1 MKKNNL
7 ILLTMC
13 VLLTFGIITVIFLGQ
28 SSIKAKASSNKIN
41 NSSKIVPAETKD
53 VTKEDSQEKDKSRF
67 DGIKL
72 TDADIGI
79 PILCYHSIS
88 ESKDNELLLS
98 PEKFKSQ
105 LKYLKDNGYTPIT
118 MDELYNF
125 LKNNKSIPEKS
136 VVITFDDGYRDN
148 YTTAFPI
155 LKEFGFKAT
164 VYVISNFVENDLY
177 MTKAQIKEMSDW
189 GIDIESHTDNHED
202 LSKLTLDQQYETMK
216 KSKEQLE
223 TILSKKVDYIAYPF
237 GKFNANT
244 RKAAEK
250 AGYKLGFSLAG
261 GLADKGDN
269 AYNIDRLYISNNYT
283 IDEFITKLT
292 KTKK

>member
-1 MKKNNL
+1 
-7 ILLTMC
+7 MC

-41 NSSKIVPAETKD
+41 NSSKIVPIETKD
-53 VTKEDSQEKDKSRF
+53 ITKEDSQEKDKSRF

-72 TDADIGI
+72 TDADIGV

-237 GKFNANT
+237 GKFNVNT
-244 RKAAEK
+244 RKVAEK

>member
-7 ILLTMC
+7 VLFGMC

-28 SSIKAKASSNKIN
+28 SSIKAKASSNKVN
-41 NSSKIVPAETKD
+41 NSSKIVPVEQKD
-53 VTKEDSQEKDKSRF
+53 ITKEDSQEKDKSRF

-72 TDADIGI
+72 TDANIGI
-79 PILCYHSIS
+79 PILCYHSIA

-118 MDELYNF
+118 MDELNDF
-125 LKNNKSIPEKS
+125 LKNNKTIPEKS

-155 LKEFGFKAT
+155 LKEFDFKAT
-164 VYVISNFVENDLY
+164 VYVISNNLENDLY
-177 MTKAQIKEMSDW
+177 MTKAQAKEMSDW
-189 GIDIESHTDNHED
+189 GIDIESHTANHED
-202 LSKLTLDQQYETMK
+202 LSKLTLDQQYETMNT
-216 KSKEQLE
+216 SKNQLE
-223 TILSKKVDYIAYPF
+223 AILGKKVDYIAYPF

-261 GLADKGDN
+261 GLADRGDN
-269 AYNIDRLYISNNYT
+269 TYNIDRLYISNNHT
-283 IDEFITKLT
+283 IEEFVTKLT

>member
-28 SSIKAKASSNKIN
+28 SFIKAKASSNKIN
-41 NSSKIVPAETKD
+41 NSSKIVPIETKD
-53 VTKEDSQEKDKSRF
+53 ITKEDSQEKDKSRF

-72 TDADIGI
+72 TDADIGV

>member
-41 NSSKIVPAETKD
+41 NSSKIVPIETKD
-53 VTKEDSQEKDKSRF
+53 ITKEDSQEKDKSRF

-72 TDADIGI
+72 TDADIGV

-237 GKFNANT
+237 GKFNVNT
-244 RKAAEK
+244 RKVAEK